1 MLNKDIAH
9 IAPHEDLSRICKN
22 CVNSEDA
29 IRPCARLL
37 CRELPNGKI
46 IYINKKLRK
55 KYPKLR
61 KSKDYETLKTYGFVE
76 KNGKFIQKFDSKAK
90 YDDGA
95 IQRWQGFIVK

>member
-1 MLNKDIAH
+1 MNLDKLIILNKV
-9 IAPHEDLSRICKN
+9 E
-22 CVNSEDA
+22 
-29 IRPCARLL
+29 RPCARLL

-55 KYPKLR
+55 RYPKLR

-76 KNGKFIQKFDSKAK
+76 ENGKFIQKFDSRAT

-95 IQRWQGFIVK
+95 IQRWQGAKEFTYKEILECDHLHSYI